1 MSTRDVSVYDI
12 ATKAKEALQEND
24 RTQQQ
29 RKQSGAAQK
38 CKQFINQRQK
48 QWNLELQKYNMLKL
62 RVLYDLLPETSDTEH
77 NDTDDYTEARKI
89 LLRTMQKKVDK
100 MKQSE
105 KWTER
110 SPKDHYYILNVDIVE
125 VPYIA

>member
-1 MSTRDVSVYDI
+1 
-12 ATKAKEALQEND
+12 
-24 RTQQQ
+24 
-29 RKQSGAAQK
+29 
-38 CKQFINQRQK
+38 
-48 QWNLELQKYNMLKL
+48 MLKL